1 MRQATL
7 ERQQMDAFA
16 RYWED
21 LFEEFP
27 EARRQAVER
36 MGETVQKDLNARI
49 QISDLNHA
57 AKGTV
62 KSWQEV
68 RLGSRGGYAAIAPK
82 KGTASP
88 RVGQKQHTWKDRPI
102 TQKQVTRWLERGH
115 GTPSTGKKVWS
126 YNKRTKT
133 LHRVHE
139 RRGTGYVKGRLFY
152 SWTRMK
158 AWEHARDAA
167 NDLLESIADGE

>member
-36 MGETVQKDLNARI
+36 MGKTVQKDLNARI
-49 QISDLNHA
+49 QISNLNHA

-82 KGTASP
+82 RAP
-88 RVGQKQHTWKDRPI
+88 RVLGSGKSS
-102 TQKQVTRWLERGH
+102 
-115 GTPSTGKKVWS
+115 TP
-126 YNKRTKT
+126 
-133 LHRVHE
+133 
-139 RRGTGYVKGRLFY
+139 GRIGP
-152 SWTRMK
+152 SRK
-158 AWEHARDAA
+158 
-167 NDLLESIADGE
+167 SK